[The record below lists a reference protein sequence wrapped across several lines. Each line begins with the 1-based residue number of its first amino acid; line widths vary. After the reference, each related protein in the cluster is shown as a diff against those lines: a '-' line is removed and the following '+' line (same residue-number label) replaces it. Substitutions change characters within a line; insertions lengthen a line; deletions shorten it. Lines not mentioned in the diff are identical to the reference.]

1 LIEQKPVPGTVPQ
14 VMMGIDDLQ
23 LRLDDFL
30 LPQREPGR
38 IRIMRIVG

>member
-14 VMMGIDDLQ
+14 VVRGIDDLQ
-23 LRLDDFL
+23 LRLADFL

-38 IRIMRIVG
+38 LGIMRIV